1 MQMCDNN
8 TLAEPE
14 IYEFHLMMYILQS
27 TNSSRY
33 GLVYFVS
40 KLFHKR
46 KIRWSHIT
54 QKIS

>member
-14 IYEFHLMMYILQS
+14 VYELHLMMYILQS